1 MSENIKELR
10 KICQGDKG
18 KGRGILYFI
27 FCRSLSIYVT
37 KLLLK
42 TKITPNQIT
51 IFSILAGMIGVIL
64 IFLNTVP
71 TTIIGLILIYLWLF
85 LDKVDGEIAR
95 YKKLQSIQGIY
106 LDQIAHM
113 LIVPIFFFAT
123 GYLAY
128 LETSSISTLFLGF
141 TAALFPLLV
150 RFEYKL
156 PYQIF
161 AQRAIR
167 NPVILNNIKK
177 QTTTEK
183 TIKKLKKIRN
193 ISSKLSDEY
202 LKILILFIA
211 IIGDFFITI
220 VNLKLIALSFFTVI
234 YLLFFLHNVISA
246 YKKSLNKKTEAI
258 YSLTKEKL
266 QNET

>member
-1 MSENIKELR
+1 MPENIKELR

-27 FCRSLSIYVT
+27 FCRSLSIYLT
-37 KLLLK
+37 KILLK
-42 TKITPNQIT
+42 TKITPNQVT
-51 IFSILAGMIGVIL
+51 IFSILTGIIGVLL
-64 IFLNTVP
+64 IFLNTVT
-71 TTIIGLILIYLWLF
+71 TTIIGLFLIYLWLF

-95 YKKLQSIQGIY
+95 YKNLHSIQGIY

-113 LIVPIFFFAT
+113 LIVPTFFFAT
-123 GYLAY
+123 GYIAY
-128 LETSSISTLFLGF
+128 LETSSNPALFLGF
-141 TAALFPLLV
+141 TSALFPLLV

-167 NPVILNNIKK
+167 NPTLLNKIKN
-177 QTTTEK
+177 QTQEKSTTKPK
-183 TIKKLKKIRN
+183 TIIN

-211 IIGDFFITI
+211 FIADFFITTL
-220 VNLKLIALSFFTVI
+220 NLKLIALSFFTII
-234 YLLFFLHNVISA
+234 YLTFFLHNTYSS
-246 YKKSLNKKTEAI
+246 YKKSLDKKTKDI
-258 YSLTKEKL
+258 YQLTKEKI